1 MIKIYDLDLS
11 SPDKIEQDHID
22 EVDVDRY
29 SRKDS
34 AETLKQLSHWR
45 NWLNEK
51 WFQDINAE
59 QVDDHG
65 A

>member
-11 SPDKIEQDHID
+11 SPDKIEQDHFD

-45 NWLNEK
+45 N
-51 WFQDINAE
+51 
-59 QVDDHG
+59 
-65 A
+65 